1 LFVDMVDST
10 VLANELD
17 SESFRALIE
26 LSSPEVTPVRRT
38 PHWVSS
44 LHEDFLVV
52 RGTEVVQPAVAASGL
67 EECYG
72 VPAQRRFLTSTNPRR
87 SVAVAPARLSSG
99 DPYL

>member
-26 LSSPEVTPVRRT
+26 LSSPEVTPSGGRLIGRH
-38 PHWVSS
+38 P
-44 LHEDFLVV
+44 LHEEFLVV

-67 EECYG
+67 EECY
-72 VPAQRRFLTSTNPRR
+72 L
-87 SVAVAPARLSSG
+87 
-99 DPYL
+99 